1 MLKLKNIKRD
11 YISGDSTVHA
21 LKGVSLEFR
30 QSEFVS
36 ILGQSG
42 CGKTTLLNIIGGL
55 DQYTSGDLIINKKS
69 TKKFKD
75 RDWDTYRNHSVGF
88 IFQSYNL
95 IPHQSVLS
103 NVELA
108 LTLSGVSAKE
118 RRQRAKEALI
128 KVGLG
133 DQIKKKPNQM
143 SGGQMQRVA
152 IARALVND
160 PEILLADEPTGAL
173 DSETSVQIMELI
185 KEISKDRLV
194 IMVTHNPELAEQYST
209 RIINLLDGQVINDS
223 NPYSS
228 EKKGLP
234 VVEIDAELV
243 CDTTPISVEKN
254 TKGKTNDVKLEASVR
269 QENNTAQNVAADTE
283 KEQKSDTSEPKK
295 KSKGKKKKTSMSFF
309 TAFLLSLNNLLTK
322 KGRTILTS
330 FAGSIGIIGIAVIF
344 AVSNGLNGYIKHVQ
358 ETTLSSYPLSIT
370 AESVDM
376 SELIGTILGA
386 GEGSGEDKSDRE
398 DDKLY
403 KDQLI
408 AELVESLSKTE
419 VSEND
424 LTSFKAYLEEGLND
438 PDSEIA
444 KTITAVQY
452 SYNLNLTVYTKNQ
465 DGEIIKS
472 DTSAL
477 MMEMLAD
484 YFMKI
489 SMSGSEGNDSDS
501 SSSSSTGATS
511 SMGAMMSMNMWQ
523 EMVPGIKEN
532 KVISDMLT
540 NQYDL
545 LHGYWPRSYDEIV
558 LVVDEDNELD
568 DLTLYALGLLSK
580 ADIDEIIDA
589 AASGRPMEEKE
600 EWSYDFED
608 ICYDGTENGLTF
620 KVILPADCYQKLGDV
635 YVDMSTNDALLS
647 SLYNNALELKVTGII
662 RLKDTVDQGIL
673 SGSIGYTSLLTE
685 HIIEKALSSEVVKA
699 QLASPTIDV
708 LTGKPFKSSAETMTD
723 KEKADYLKSYTSGLS
738 VEQKAE
744 LFYKVTCLD
753 TYDAQLKGAVD
764 MAMAQMTDRDALILQ
779 LSQGI
784 AGEMN
789 STPEQIATFF
799 EDFTLEELKAILRP
813 TVEAGIKVQL
823 DMGVKAQL
831 DMTIP
836 TPEARAMALDGKLAT
851 LTDEQCAHYYDNVI
865 DFSSSTYEDNL
876 ETFGNVDKD
885 SPSNINIYTST
896 FDDKDAVKDII
907 DNKYNKSVDEA
918 KRIKYTD
925 FIGLMMS
932 SITTIINSIT
942 YVLIAFVAT
951 SLIVSSIMI
960 GVITLISVQERTK
973 EIGVLRA
980 MGASKRD
987 ISRVFNAETM
997 IVGFTSGIFGIL
1009 VTLIVVAIINVIMF
1023 ALTGLVGLKAALGFW
1038 PAVILVLIS
1047 MGLTLIAGLI
1057 PSRVAAKKDP
1067 VIALRTE

>member
-1 MLKLKNIKRD
+1 MLKLKNIKKD
-11 YISGDSTVHA
+11 YVSGDSTVHA
-21 LKGVSLEFR
+21 LKGISLEFR
-30 QSEFVS
+30 ESEFVS

-69 TKKFKD
+69 TKKFTD

-194 IMVTHNPELAEQYST
+194 IMVTHNPELAEEYST
-209 RIINLLDGQVINDS
+209 RIINLLDGKVIKDS

-228 EKKGLP
+228 NEDSEIPFEVKTALACDTIP
-234 VVEIDAELV
+234 VSTKENKNNKSIDARFLAKLRKKKKK
-243 CDTTPISVEKN
+243 VEDDK
-254 TKGKTNDVKLEASVR
+254 
-269 QENNTAQNVAADTE
+269 ENS
-283 KEQKSDTSEPKK
+283 QKSDTSKAK
-295 KSKGKKKKTSMSFF
+295 NTNKGKKKRTSMSFF

-344 AVSNGLNGYIKHVQ
+344 AVSNGLNGYINHVQ

-424 LTSFKAYLEEGLND
+424 LKSFKDYLEKGLDN
-438 PDSEIA
+438 PESEIS

-452 SYNLNLTVYTKNQ
+452 SYKLNLTVYTKNQ
-465 DGEIIKS
+465 NGEIIKS
-472 DTSAL
+472 DTNAI

-484 YFMKI
+484 YFMKLNMNG
-489 SMSGSEGNDSDS
+489 SSGGNSDDSSGS
-501 SSSSSTGATS
+501 SSSGSSGAGFGS
-511 SMGAMMSMNMWQ
+511 MMSMNMWQ
-523 EMVPGIKEN
+523 EMIPGIKEN

-540 NQYDL
+540 SQYDL
-545 LHGYWPRSYDEIV
+545 IHGQWPNEYDEIV

-580 ADIDEIIDA
+580 EHIDEIIDA

-600 EWSYDFED
+600 EWSYDFDD

-723 KEKADYLKSYTSGLS
+723 KEKAEYLKAYISELS
-738 VEQKAE
+738 TEQKAE

-831 DMTIP
+831 DMMMP
-836 TPEARAMALDGKLAT
+836 TAEARAMALDGKLAT

-865 DFSSSTYEDNL
+865 DFSKTTYEENL
-876 ETFGNVDKD
+876 ESFGNIDKD

-896 FDDKDAVKDII
+896 FDDKDKVKDII
-907 DNKYNKSVDEA
+907 DNKYNKSVDES

-980 MGASKRD
+980 LGASKRD
-987 ISRVFNAETM
+987 ISRVFNAETL

-1009 VTLIVVAIINVIMF
+1009 VTLVVVAIINVIMF
-1023 ALTGLVGLKAALGFW
+1023 ALTGLVGLKAYLGFW